1 MNLWNSLHVDYF
13 PLAYDLN
20 GYKARFKIPFIFRFL
35 LNTFP
40 KGPHTQKKGA
50 G

>member
-1 MNLWNSLHVDYF
+1 MNLWNSLHVDYS